1 MKKKSS
7 NSTVSYDPVVLSEN
21 ANINFTRVTNQSGT
35 TVYGKITK
43 DGAEVGNVAYDSRGG
58 YMNTS
63 LKPFYALTKEEVAAV
78 YANVP
83 TCISEILSEE

>member
-58 YMNTS
+58 
-63 LKPFYALTKEEVAAV
+63 
-78 YANVP
+78 
-83 TCISEILSEE
+83 

>member
-1 MKKKSS
+1 MKKKTS

-21 ANINFTRVTNQSGT
+21 AAINFTHVTNQSGT

-58 YMNTS
+58 YLNTS
-63 LKPFYALTKEEVAAV
+63 LKPFDALTQEEVAAV

-83 TCISEILSEE
+83 TCISEILAE

>member
-7 NSTVSYDPVVLSEN
+7 NSSVSYDPVVLSEN
-21 ANINFTRVTNQSGT
+21 ASINFTRVSNTNGT
-35 TVYGKITK
+35 TVYGKIVK

-63 LKPFYALTKEEVAAV
+63 LKPFAALTQEEVSAV
-78 YANVP
+78 YATVP
-83 TCISEILSEE
+83 GCINEILSEE